1 MDLLWRLAISKGTAS
16 AYNSALQAFHTFIKF
31 YQPYAPIGQLPDI
44 SEDLIIKFVTHCSQN
59 LNLKW
64 STIKLYVS
72 GLRFH
77 YIKAGINSPF
87 SNMDRLH
94 YIMSAIRR
102 KQGYAASSNRYPIT
116 FPILYS
122 MCSLLKA
129 GVFSPYTDI
138 MLTCVIQLAFFGF
151 LRCGEFTVLSSQ
163 DYDKCIRIQDIWF
176 NSDHSGF
183 ILHLRNSKTD
193 PFHKGVDIHIFAN
206 KYLCPVST
214 MRKFIQIRT
223 RHGSDVTSPLFM
235 EYNNTVLTRSA
246 FISYLRHMLTR
257 LGKDDSA
264 YCGHSF
270 RIGAATS
277 AAAAGVEDHLIQTMG
292 RWSSDCYV
300 RYIKTSD
307 CNIRKAQ
314 TAMCVS

>member
-1 MDLLWRLAISKGTAS
+1 
-16 AYNSALQAFHTFIKF
+16 
-31 YQPYAPIGQLPDI
+31 
-44 SEDLIIKFVTHCSQN
+44 
-59 LNLKW
+59 
-64 STIKLYVS
+64 
-72 GLRFH
+72 
-77 YIKAGINSPF
+77 
-87 SNMDRLH
+87 
-94 YIMSAIRR
+94 
-102 KQGYAASSNRYPIT
+102 
-116 FPILYS
+116 
-122 MCSLLKA
+122 
-129 GVFSPYTDI
+129 
-138 MLTCVIQLAFFGF
+138 
-151 LRCGEFTVLSSQ
+151 
-163 DYDKCIRIQDIWF
+163 
-176 NSDHSGF
+176 
-183 ILHLRNSKTD
+183 
-193 PFHKGVDIHIFAN
+193 
-206 KYLCPVST
+206 

-307 CNIRKAQ
+307 CSIRKAQ
-314 TAMCVS
+314 TAMCVSGI